1 MTNTELK
8 RRIFSLV
15 FILLIIFLVVS
26 LIFLYKYLSPTF
38 KPTIKILAPF
48 LLSGFIVYLLHPVVE
63 KLESH
68 RIPRP
73 VSILIIFVILLL
85 VIAIAVFKTTPYIIN
100 EGKELLDQLPEL
112 ANTYRQLSASLND
125 QSAYLPETFQR
136 RMDQWIERGE
146 GWVAASVEQFGVLLL
161 NLLDWVLFLIVI
173 PFIAFYGLKDYPLL
187 KKTVW
192 YLTPKKMRAEGK
204 QLIKEVDKTLGSY
217 IRGQLIVCIIVGFL
231 AWLGFWIINM
241 PYGTLLAIVIGITNV
256 IPYFGPVLGTVPVVL
271 LALTESPLL
280 VVSGLAV
287 ILIIQLVEGNIL
299 APVII
304 GKSIHTHPL
313 LIILALVAGNEI
325 GGIIGLIVAVPLLA
339 VVKVLLLHFRRL
351 IRERR
356 GIYD

>member
-15 FILLIIFLVVS
+15 FVLLLIFLVVS
-26 LIFLYKYLSPTF
+26 LIFLYRYLSPIFNLFF
-38 KPTIKILAPF
+38 KIIAPF

-73 VSILIIFVILLL
+73 LSVLFIFVILLL
-85 VIAIAVFKTTPYIIN
+85 AIGTVIFKTTPYIIN
-100 EGKELLDQLPEL
+100 EGKQLLEQLPDL
-112 ANTYRQLSASLND
+112 ANTYRQLSATLSD
-125 QSAYLPETFQR
+125 QSSYLPETFQR
-136 RMDQWIERGE
+136 RMDQWIQRGE
-146 GWVAASVEQFGVLLL
+146 SWIAASVEQFGVLLL
-161 NLLDWVLFLIVI
+161 NLLDWALFLIVI

-192 YLTPKKMRAEGK
+192 YLTPKQMRAEGR
-204 QLIKEVDKTLGSY
+204 QLVKEVDQTLGSY
-217 IRGQLIVCIIVGFL
+217 IRGQLIVCLIVGLL

-256 IPYFGPVLGTVPVVL
+256 IPYFGPILGTVPVVL

-280 VVSGLAV
+280 VVGGLAI
-287 ILIIQLVEGNIL
+287 ILIIQLIEGNIL

-313 LIILALVAGNEI
+313 LIILALVVGNEI

-339 VVKVLLLHFRRL
+339 VAKVLLLHFRRL